1 TAAILAISDRVAT
14 HEKSISALTP
24 ADAWWVGFSQA
35 LALFPGVSRSGVTIA
50 GGLMRSMRK
59 AESARFS
66 FLIAIP
72 VMIGA
77 GLVAVFDLTKLPDGR
92 DQTIPLL
99 VGVLVA
105 TVVGYLAIRWLIR
118 YLAQRSLSVFSAY
131 CAFAGLVGLLL
142 SVIRG

>member
-1 TAAILAISDRVAT
+1 
-14 HEKSISALTP
+14 
-24 ADAWWVGFSQA
+24 
-35 LALFPGVSRSGVTIA
+35 
-50 GGLMRSMRK
+50 MRSMRK